1 MKPSEQLIAK
11 LEEDLALKRS
21 RIEKHAASIDA
32 LADMLERAQLS
43 CKIDCNVGLN
53 DRVHI
58 LPREGTEPEVIDW
71 LLQSGFVLTS
81 KVRDRYDHCY
91 FSHPTLSCGVT
102 LLVPIPV
109 VAEAA

>member
-1 MKPSEQLIAK
+1 MKPSEQLIVK
-11 LEEDLALKRS
+11 LEEEFALKRG

-32 LADMLERAQLS
+32 LDYMLEHAQLG
-43 CKIDCNVGLN
+43 CKIDGEISFH
-53 DRVHI
+53 DRVQI
-58 LPREGTEPEVIDW
+58 LPRDGTEPEVIDW
-71 LLQSGFVLTS
+71 MLQSGFVMTS

-91 FSHPTLSCGVT
+91 FSHPTLSCGVV